1 MGSVQLLVLGVF
13 GEYLGRMYMEA
24 KQRPLFIIAEVRR
37 HPISLDARLSDEA
50 AAAATSTE
58 PHEGLRVTG

>member
-1 MGSVQLLVLGVF
+1 MVEFSTVSTPLYGKLSDIF
-13 GEYLGRMYMEA
+13 GR
-24 KQRPLFIIAEVRR
+24 RPLFIIAEVRR
-37 HPISLDARLSDEA
+37 HPVNLDARQSDEA